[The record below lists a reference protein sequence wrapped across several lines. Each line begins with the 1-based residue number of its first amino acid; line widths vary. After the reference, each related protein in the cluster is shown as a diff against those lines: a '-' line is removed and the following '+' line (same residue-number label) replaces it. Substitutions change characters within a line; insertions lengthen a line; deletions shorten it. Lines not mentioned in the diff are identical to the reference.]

1 MKPRTYTDEHGNHH
15 TESDGKNDP
24 VIVYAWEVR
33 APKRFSGWRKL
44 TWKMTEDAAAAWAKT
59 NGAEIRVVEGS
70 EEVRMPVE
78 GWGSPHGKG
87 GLGDHRKRRSET

>member
-1 MKPRTYTDEHGNHH
+1 VAREYIDARGDRHI
-15 TESDGKNDP
+15 ESDGKNDP

-44 TWKMTEDAAAAWAKT
+44 TWKMTEDAAAAWAKN

-78 GWGSPHGKG
+78 G
-87 GLGDHRKRRSET
+87 LG